1 MPHVVLGELTMKQI
15 KVAVRKKGS
24 KNAQEFSEG
33 DNELKQTLERLAK
46 KGLNPMQMCQ
56 KLIEHDV
63 KHPGGGDWTYDRVV
77 EECERLKV

>member
-1 MPHVVLGELTMKQI
+1 MKQI

-24 KNAQEFSEG
+24 RDSHELSEA
-33 DNELKQTLERLAK
+33 DVEMKQTLERLAK

-56 KLIEHDV
+56 KLNEHNV
-63 KHPGGGDWTYDRVV
+63 HYPGGGDWTYDRVV

>member
-1 MPHVVLGELTMKQI
+1 MKQI

-24 KNAQEFSEG
+24 KPAQALNEV

-56 KLIEHDV
+56 KLIEHGV
-63 KHPGGGDWTYDRVV
+63 HHPGGGDWTYDRVV

>member
-1 MPHVVLGELTMKQI
+1 MKQI

-24 KNAQEFSEG
+24 RDSR
-33 DNELKQTLERLAK
+33 ELTETDVEMKQTLERLAK

-56 KLIEHDV
+56 KLNEHNV
-63 KHPGGGDWTYDRVV
+63 GHPGGGDWTYDRVV

>member
-1 MPHVVLGELTMKQI
+1 MKQI

-24 KNAQEFSEG
+24 KSTLEFSEA

-63 KHPGGGDWTYDRVV
+63 KHPGGGDCTYDRVV

>member
-1 MPHVVLGELTMKQI
+1 MKQI

-24 KNAQEFSEG
+24 RDSRELSEA
-33 DNELKQTLERLAK
+33 DAEMKQTLERLAK

-56 KLIEHDV
+56 KLNEHNV
-63 KHPGGGDWTYDRVV
+63 YHPGGGDWTYDRVV

>member
-1 MPHVVLGELTMKQI
+1 MKQI

-24 KNAQEFSEG
+24 RDSREL
-33 DNELKQTLERLAK
+33 NETDVEMKQTLERLAK

-56 KLIEHDV
+56 KLNEHDV
-63 KHPGGGDWTYDRVV
+63 CHPGGGDWTYDRVV

>member
-1 MPHVVLGELTMKQI
+1 MKQI

-24 KNAQEFSEG
+24 RDSRELSEA
-33 DNELKQTLERLAK
+33 DVEMKQTLERLAK

-56 KLIEHDV
+56 KLNEHDV
-63 KHPGGGDWTYDRVV
+63 AHPGGGDWTYDRVV

>member
-1 MPHVVLGELTMKQI
+1 MKQI

-24 KNAQEFSEG
+24 RDSRELSEA
-33 DNELKQTLERLAK
+33 DVEMKQTLERLAK

-56 KLIEHDV
+56 KLNEHDV
-63 KHPGGGDWTYDRVV
+63 NHPGGGDWTYDRVV

>member
-1 MPHVVLGELTMKQI
+1 MKQI

-24 KNAQEFSEG
+24 KSTQSLSDV

-56 KLIEHDV
+56 KLIEHGV
-63 KHPGGGDWTYDRVV
+63 EHPDGGDWTYDRVV